1 MTAWSIGW
9 WTGQESGRVADTL
22 RESLRDWCEQWGAE
36 FAALR
41 VEPEAFDRPPS
52 TDPVW
57 LALSDGA
64 DQGGVWMAHS
74 DVATRALGA
83 ALCGDAEGDVV
94 ARSGGAM
101 LAGAGRRAALALA
114 EALRQAQAWHAIDS
128 APGALPEGVARGGLM
143 MSVRLGQARLPLAL
157 SAGAAQRLAGRVRGK
172 GAPLAP
178 LQQAIGQRAVRLN
191 VTLRPVRLEI
201 GGLCSLSI
209 GDVVALD
216 HGLEEPA
223 MLRAQDAT
231 AVAEVH
237 LAKIGPH
244 KAIRLDRA
252 AP

>member
-1 MTAWSIGW
+1 MVDRPGERAR
-9 WTGQESGRVADTL
+9 GRHVAGVVAGL
-22 RESLRDWCEQWGAE
+22 VRAMGAE

-172 GAPLAP
+172 GAAGVAAGHRPACR
-178 LQQAIGQRAVRLN
+178 QAERDAAACAAGDR
-191 VTLRPVRLEI
+191 RPVFAVHRRCGCPGPWI
-201 GGLCSLSI
+201 GGARDAA
-209 GDVVALD
+209 GAGR
-216 HGLEEPA
+216 HGGRRGAFGKNRAPQGHPTGPRGA
-223 MLRAQDAT
+223 MS
-231 AVAEVH
+231 AVWS
-237 LAKIGPH
+237 
-244 KAIRLDRA
+244 DY
-252 AP
+252 